1 MRILSLLVCLAFT
14 SYLSAQK
21 IFGTV
26 MNEKGS
32 LLPYSSLTV
41 KGSSIG
47 ASANNRAKFSI
58 TLPPGN
64 YTLVCQHIGYAA
76 IEKNIVI
83 AGHDEEVD
91 FVLPEQKLVLK
102 EVIVK
107 NTDEDPAYAIIRAAI
122 KKKEYY
128 SKEVKAFTC
137 DLYTKDMMK
146 LRRLPK
152 KIFGRK
158 VPNDSREEMGLDTS
172 GQGIIYLS
180 ESVSTIATELPDKFK
195 LEVKSSRVSG
205 SGGFGFTFPTFI
217 SFYQNN
223 VTVFTERLNPRGFV
237 SPIADA
243 AISFYKFKFLGSFWE
258 NGKEINSIRVTPRR
272 NYEPLF
278 SGIINITEGDWRI
291 HSVDLLL
298 TKKSQLELID
308 TLQITQFHVPVDN
321 DAWRIKNQLLH
332 FNFNQFGIDAVANF
346 VNVYSNYNLSPV
358 FAKKYFDKVII
369 KYDTGVNK
377 KPKSY
382 WDAIR
387 PMPLEKEEIKDYQV
401 KDSLYEIRKD
411 SILSKQSIDSLKKK
425 QGKIKPLDVFW
436 TGVNRT
442 HYNATNS
449 YRWGIESLIQRLE
462 YNTAEGVAMNAA
474 LYFNKQLKKTGHDL
488 SIRPNIRY
496 GFNNK
501 HLNAWMDIGV
511 RTNDLDTDARLRRH
525 SWNFSGGK
533 RVIQFNKESPITP
546 LVNSINTL
554 FFGDNLMKT
563 YENIFSEVGY
573 SKRFESGL
581 RLSVNALYEDR
592 IPLNNTT
599 KFTFFKS
606 DSVNITPNYPY
617 QKIAATDFKRHQA
630 VLLSID
636 LSIKPGQKF
645 IQFPNRKIS
654 IGSKLPTFSFNYTR
668 GFKGILGSDEN
679 FDKWRFTV
687 FGDKNLKL
695 AGALQYKVGVGG
707 FLNRKSVLIQDYQH
721 FNGNRSV
728 AASEYL
734 NSFQLAPY
742 YENSTIASFY
752 SIVHLEHHFNGL
764 LTNKLPLFNRLNWN
778 LIAGSN
784 AFFINQDN
792 NYTEIFIGLEN
803 ILKIFRVDFVAAYQD
818 GKRGITGFRIG
829 TGGLI
834 GASIKR
840 TSTSGASGGSNSM
853 SF

>member
-1 MRILSLLVCLAFT
+1 MRTILFLLSLFF
-14 SYLSAQK
+14 SFNLSAQK
-21 IFGTV
+21 VFGTV
-26 MNEKGS
+26 INERGD
-32 LLPYSSLTV
+32 LLPYSSITV
-41 KGSSIG
+41 KGSTIG

-58 TLPPGN
+58 ALSPGS

-76 IEKNIVI
+76 LEKNIVI
-83 AGHDEEVD
+83 TKGDVELT
-91 FVLPEQKLVLK
+91 FVLSEQKLVLK
-102 EVIVK
+102 EVIIK

-122 KKKEYY
+122 KKRELYNKA
-128 SKEVKAFTC
+128 VKAFTC

-146 LRRLPK
+146 LRHLPK

-158 VPNDSREEMGLDTS
+158 VPNDSREEMGLDTM
-172 GQGIIYLS
+172 GQGIIYLA
-180 ESVSTIATELPDKFK
+180 ESISKIATELPDKFK

-237 SPIADA
+237 SPIADG
-243 AISFYKFKFLGSFWE
+243 AIGFYKFKFLGSFWE
-258 NGKEINSIRVTPRR
+258 NGKEVNSIRVTPRR
-272 NYEPLF
+272 NFEPLF
-278 SGIINITEGDWRI
+278 SGVINITEGDWRI

-298 TKKSQLELID
+298 TKKSQLEIID

-321 DAWRIKNQLLH
+321 ETWRIKNQLLH

-377 KPKSY
+377 KSKAY
-382 WDAIR
+382 WDTVR
-387 PMPLEKEEIKDYQV
+387 PMPLEKEEVKDYQV
-401 KDSLYEIRKD
+401 KDSLYEIRRD
-411 SILSKQSIDSLKKK
+411 SVLSQQSIDSLKKK
-425 QGKIKPLDVFW
+425 QGKLNPLDVFW
-436 TGVNRT
+436 GGINRT
-442 HYNATNS
+442 HYSSTNNYS
-449 YRWGIESLIQRLE
+449 WGIESLIQKLE
-462 YNTAEGVAMNAA
+462 YNPAEGVVLNTS
-474 LYFNKQLKKTGHDL
+474 LYFQKELKKTGHDL

-496 GFNNK
+496 GFNNT
-501 HLNAWMDIGV
+501 HLNAWIDIGI
-511 RTNDLDTDARLRRH
+511 RTRDLDTDDRLRRH

-533 RVIQFNKESPITP
+533 RVTQFNKESPITP
-546 LVNSINTL
+546 LINTINTL

-563 YENIFSEVGY
+563 YENIFSRVGY

-581 RLSVNALYEDR
+581 HLSINALYEDR

-599 KFTFFKS
+599 NYTFFKR
-606 DSVNITPNYPY
+606 DIVNITPNYPY
-617 QKIAATDFKRHQA
+617 EKIHAEDFTRHQA
-630 VLLSID
+630 VLLSVD

-654 IGSKLPTFSFNYTR
+654 IGSKLPTFSLNYTK
-668 GFKGILGSDEN
+668 GFHGILGSDEN
-679 FDKWRFTV
+679 FDKWSFTI

-707 FLNRKSVLIQDYQH
+707 FINRHSVFIQDYQH

-742 YENSTIASFY
+742 YENSTIATFY
-752 SIVHLEHHFNGL
+752 SIVHLEHHLNGL
-764 LTNKLPLFNRLNWN
+764 LTNKIPLFNRLNWN
-778 LIAGSN
+778 LVLGGN
-784 AFFINQDN
+784 AFFINENN
-792 NYTEIFIGLEN
+792 NYTEIFVGLEN

-818 GKRGITGFRIG
+818 GKPGITGFRIG

-840 TSTSGASGGSNSM
+840 TSTSGGSGGANSM

>member
-1 MRILSLLVCLAFT
+1 MRSFFFLLFLFF
-14 SYLSAQK
+14 SNKISAQK
-21 IFGTV
+21 IFGTIV
-26 MNEKGS
+26 NENGD
-32 LLPYSSLTV
+32 LLPYSSVTI

-58 TLPPGN
+58 ALAPGS

-76 IEKNIVI
+76 KEKDIVI
-83 AGHDEEVD
+83 TSGDVEIT
-91 FVLPEQKLVLK
+91 FILSEQKLILK
-102 EVIVK
+102 EVIIK

-122 KKKEYY
+122 KKREYY
-128 SKEVKAFTC
+128 NREVSAFTC

-158 VPNDSREEMGLDTS
+158 LSDDSREEMGLDTT

-180 ESVSTIATELPDKFK
+180 ESISKVATELPDKFK

-237 SPIADA
+237 SPIADG
-243 AISFYKFKFLGSFWE
+243 AISYYRFKFLGSFWE
-258 NGKEINSIRVTPRR
+258 NGKEINSIRITPRR
-272 NYEPLF
+272 NFEPLF
-278 SGIINITEGDWRI
+278 SGVINITEGDWRI

-298 TKKSQLELID
+298 TKKSQLEIID
-308 TLQITQFHVPVDN
+308 TLRITQFQVPVGKDV
-321 DAWRIKNQLLH
+321 WRIKNQLLH

-346 VNVYSNYNLSPV
+346 VNVYSNYDITPV

-377 KPKSY
+377 KSKIY
-382 WDAIR
+382 WDTVR

-401 KDSLYEIRKD
+401 KDSLYEVRKD
-411 SILSKQSIDSLKKK
+411 SVLSKQSIDSLKKR
-425 QGKIKPLDVFW
+425 QGNLNPLDVFW
-436 TGVNRT
+436 TGIHRT
-442 HYNATNS
+442 HYNSANI
-449 YRWGIESLIQRLE
+449 YHWGIESLIQKLE
-462 YNTAEGVAMNAA
+462 YNTAEGLVLNTAF
-474 LYFNKQLKKTGHDL
+474 YFQKQLKKTGHDL

-501 HLNAWMDIGV
+501 HLNGWLDVGV
-511 RTNDLDTDARLRRH
+511 RTTDLDTDTRLRRH

-533 RVIQFNKESPITP
+533 RVTQFNKESPITP
-546 LVNSINTL
+546 LINSINTL
-554 FFGDNLMKT
+554 FYGDNLMKT
-563 YENIFSEVGY
+563 YENIFIQLGY

-581 RLSVNALYEDR
+581 HLSVNALYEDR

-599 KFTFFKS
+599 NFTFFKR
-606 DSVNITPNYPY
+606 DSANISPNYPFE
-617 QKIAATDFKRHQA
+617 KIHASDFTRHQA
-630 VLLSID
+630 VLLSVD

-654 IGSKLPTFSFNYTR
+654 IGSKIPTISFNYTK

-687 FGDKNLKL
+687 FGDKNFKL
-695 AGALQYKVGVGG
+695 AGALQYKVGIGG
-707 FLNRKSVLIQDYQH
+707 FLNRKSVFIQDYQH
-721 FNGNRSV
+721 FNGNRSL

-742 YENSTIASFY
+742 YENSTTATFY
-752 SIVHLEHHFNGL
+752 SIVHLEHHLNGL
-764 LTNKLPLFNRLNWN
+764 LTNKIPLFNRLNWN
-778 LIAGSN
+778 LVVGNN
-784 AFFINQDN
+784 AFFINENN
-792 NYTEIFIGLEN
+792 NYTEIFVGLEN

-840 TSTSGASGGSNSM
+840 TSTSGGSGSPNAM